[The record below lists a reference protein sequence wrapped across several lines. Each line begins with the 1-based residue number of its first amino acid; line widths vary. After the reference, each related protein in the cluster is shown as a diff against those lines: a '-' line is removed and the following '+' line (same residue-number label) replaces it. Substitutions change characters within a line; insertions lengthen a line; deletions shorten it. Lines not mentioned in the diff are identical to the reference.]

1 MVGASF
7 SSAGPSQ
14 NRSKNGFERR
24 WLKKSMKTASGTILG
39 SAVFIPARFSIAFGA
54 PLGPQNCRFWPTF
67 WRRSRLFGQFSGH
80 LWFFFARRCL
90 EKVLG
95 PIWNVLGTLPGK
107 ILEGFWTI
115 LCVASIA
122 HAVQGLSQLRP
133 KVHANFRRVSVPP
146 AMPRPGLPGLQ
157 MQRQRSHTAL

>member
-14 NRSKNGFERR
+14 NRSKNGFKRR

-39 SAVFIPARFSIAFGA
+39 SAVFIPARFLIDFGA
-54 PLGPQNCRFWPTF
+54 PLGSQNYRVWPTF

-95 PIWNVLGTLPGK
+95 PIWKCPGN
-107 ILEGFWTI
+107 
-115 LCVASIA
+115 APR
-122 HAVQGLSQLRP
+122 QD
-133 KVHANFRRVSVPP
+133 FRRILDNS
-146 AMPRPGLPGLQ
+146 PRRFDCSCRPRFIPTPSQ
-157 MQRQRSHTAL
+157 SSCKFQAS